1 MPDEQHSRRSVS
13 RRDVMRGAAVL
24 GGAAATV
31 GLVAPGSASAA
42 PASTAA
48 APASAAAAPGSAAAA
63 PGSAAAAP
71 DPAPGQPARSRFA
84 GLDDWLGSLVQVATV
99 AANVLPMLV
108 LVQRGETSDPYQLGG
123 VQFEVINIDGEP
135 SLYAHNISGDDVGL
149 SYTLTQSAPASNTSV
164 YQPLPKGGAY
174 KCEPDLKLFTD
185 GQVFLAPNP
194 TSTASTGTLARTLS
208 FAVRGLTIG
217 AVVQVV
223 GGVKLSVTKDP
234 AAGSFT
240 AVIEATGTP
249 KTLRAEVEATGPDG
263 NMVRAVWDS
272 SGSPNGPSND
282 TIKIPLP
289 AGVNLDP
296 VVQLLQLYVD
306 LDAPGLDAVTTDRR
320 SRVIYL

>member
-1 MPDEQHSRRSVS
+1 MQDEQHRRRSVS

-31 GLVAPGSASAA
+31 GL
-42 PASTAA
+42 
-48 APASAAAAPGSAAAA
+48 AAPGSATAA
-63 PGSAAAAP
+63 PGPAAV
-71 DPAPGQPARSRFA
+71 QPARASLA
-84 GLDDWLGSLVQVATV
+84 GLDDWLGSLVQVASV

-108 LVQRGETSDPYQLGG
+108 LAQRGQTSDPYQTGG

-135 SLYAHNISGDDVGL
+135 NLYAHNVSGDDVGL
-149 SYTLTQSAPASNTSV
+149 SYTLTQSEPATNTSV

-174 KCEPDLKLFTD
+174 KCEPDLHAFTD
-185 GQVFLAPNP
+185 GQVFVAPNP
-194 TSTASTGTLARTLS
+194 ASTGFTGGLARTLS

-234 AAGSFT
+234 ATGSFT

-249 KTLRAEVEATGPDG
+249 KTLRAQVEATGPDG
-263 NMVRAVWDS
+263 NVVRAVWDAS
-272 SGSPNGPSND
+272 SSPNRPNND
-282 TIKIPLP
+282 TINLPLP

-306 LDAPGLDAVTTDRR
+306 LDAPGLDAVTADRR
-320 SRVIYL
+320 SRVVYL